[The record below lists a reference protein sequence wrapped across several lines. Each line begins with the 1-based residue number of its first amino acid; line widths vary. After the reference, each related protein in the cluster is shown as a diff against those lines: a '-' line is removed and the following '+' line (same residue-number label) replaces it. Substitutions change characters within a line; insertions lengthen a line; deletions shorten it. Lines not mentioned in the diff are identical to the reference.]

1 MDDSRESCCHVDADL
16 GGPNKPSGMTVN
28 GSLPTTV
35 PYDTKVVAFPASLEF
50 VRPSVLSGAVL

>member
-1 MDDSRESCCHVDADL
+1 MDADL

-28 GSLPTTV
+28 GSLPTTL